1 MSLSGDTNGF
11 TIVNGGPTT
20 LAPGEQTTIT
30 IRFDPLTLGEKTA
43 QLDITSNDPDEG
55 TVSVPLF
62 ATVTGVPEISV
73 APMSIDFGTVTVGD
87 TATEEV
93 TVTNDGT
100 ANLSLNS
107 TMLAGPD
114 AGEFGGTT
122 VDETIILEPGE
133 SVTGEVT
140 FSPTS
145 GGAKSASIRLA
156 SNDPGQPTT
165 VVQLSGTGEAFPE
178 IAVDPASIDFGNVT
192 VGESATESVTA
203 LEGIDLDIG
212 RGEFVSVV
220 GPSGCGKTTLLHIA
234 AGILDPTEGSV
245 QINGVDVGS
254 PQHKRKEV
262 GLVFQHPVALEWRNV
277 RKNLLLP
284 VQILK
289 ENGAIDREMDYY
301 RDRADELLS
310 LVGLDGFGDSYP
322 NELSG
327 GMQQRVTISQALIY
341 NPSVLLMDEPF
352 GSLDAMTKDELNL
365 ELLRIWRETEKT
377 IMFITHDLDEA
388 IFLSDRVVVLSPR
401 PGQIADVIDI
411 DLDRPRNEETRGS
424 ERFVELSA
432 ELHRHFKGLS

>member
-1 MSLSGDTNGF
+1 MSN
-11 TIVNGGPTT
+11 
-20 LAPGEQTTIT
+20 EIT
-30 IRFDPLTLGEKTA
+30 RNVEENNAASEDHMISFDDLEKVY
-43 QLDITSNDPDEG
+43 G
-55 TVSVPLF
+55 T
-62 ATVTGVPEISV
+62 
-73 APMSIDFGTVTVGD
+73 D
-87 TATEEV
+87 
-93 TVTNDGT
+93 
-100 ANLSLNS
+100 
-107 TMLAGPD
+107 
-114 AGEFGGTT
+114 
-122 VDETIILEPGE
+122 
-133 SVTGEVT
+133 
-140 FSPTS
+140 
-145 GGAKSASIRLA
+145 SA
-156 SNDPGQPTT
+156 
-165 VVQLSGTGEAFPE
+165 V
-178 IAVDPASIDFGNVT
+178 
-192 VGESATESVTA
+192 TESVTA
-203 LEGIDLDIG
+203 LEGIDLDIE

-234 AGILDPTEGSV
+234 AGILEPTGGSV
-245 QINGVDVGS
+245 QINGVNVQS

-401 PGQIADVIDI
+401 PGQIADVIDV

-432 ELHRHFKGLS
+432 ELHQHFKGLS